1 MQTHTVLHNTTLVI
15 LVLIS
20 NRMLSLTLTKVLG
33 MGENLRCNCVTFPY
47 NTISILKQT
56 SSLDVLKL

>member
-1 MQTHTVLHNTTLVI
+1 MQTHIVLHNTTLMI

-47 NTISILKQT
+47 NTISILKFT
-56 SSLDVLKL
+56 RCVKIVI